1 MMINDTLKKA
11 VIDQL
16 GGDQESIDYAKDT
29 IRNCGASGGVGGFIY
44 YYETIKF
51 ARDNMNDIYAAIKD
65 MAGELGECP
74 FQMVANFNGLKDNCL
89 SHEVADVIHN
99 KVDEATRNDGVE
111 TQILNALSW
120 FALEETI
127 NEMECD

>member
-1 MMINDTLKKA
+1 MINDTLKKA
-11 VIDQL
+11 VIEQL

-29 IRNCGASGGVGGFIY
+29 IENCGASGGVGGFIY
-44 YYETIKF
+44 YSETTKF
-51 ARDNMNDIYAAIKD
+51 ARDNMQNIYAAIKD
-65 MAGELGECP
+65 MAEELGECP
-74 FQMVANFNGLKDNCL
+74 FQMVANFNCLQDNCL

-99 KVDEATRNDGVE
+99 KVDDATRNDGVE

-127 NEMECD
+127 NQMESD